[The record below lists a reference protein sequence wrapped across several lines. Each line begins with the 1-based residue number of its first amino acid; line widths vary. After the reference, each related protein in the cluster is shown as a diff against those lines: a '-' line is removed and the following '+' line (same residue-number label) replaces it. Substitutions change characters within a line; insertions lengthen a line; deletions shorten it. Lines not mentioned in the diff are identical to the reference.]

1 MSYDAMAWA
10 RSVITGSPARKAVLM
25 NLANRFNDTEG
36 ASWPSQ
42 RLIAEETEFSE
53 RTVRQAMSDLEDMN
67 IISRKKRH
75 NTTDLVF
82 FPLMPKP
89 GRPARLAGASGN
101 PKQSQVIAEDHRQE
115 LPQVG

>member
-10 RSVITGSPARKAVLM
+10 RTVITGSPARKAVLM

-75 NTTDLVF
+75 DTTDLVF

-89 GRPARLAGASGN
+89 GRPARPAGATRKS
-101 PKQSQVIAEDHRQE
+101 
-115 LPQVG
+115 